1 MLHGL
6 LVLDVM
12 TDDDADCDLS
22 GHLLRIAN
30 ARCDNDNGDTGS
42 SSLTLYVHRG
52 RTDY

>member
-6 LVLDVM
+6 LELDVM

-30 ARCDNDNGDTGS
+30 VRGDNDNGGTGS
-42 SSLTLYVHRG
+42 SSVTLCVHRD